1 MGYLLE
7 GLINKQTDT
16 SVIRY
21 RDKCDKYDYLIAIG
35 TGAIAGIVDI
45 MFVGSPTDSKLGKWT
60 DAQVDNCVKA
70 FAKTSGWSPRAGKE
84 NSTSSAIGF
93 LEKSFL

>member
-60 DAQVDNCVKA
+60 DAQV
-70 FAKTSGWSPRAGKE
+70 
-84 NSTSSAIGF
+84 
-93 LEKSFL
+93 

>member
-21 RDKCDKYDYLIAIG
+21 RDKCDKYDYFIAIG

-45 MFVGSPTDSKLGKWT
+45 MFVGSPTDSKLG
-60 DAQVDNCVKA
+60 
-70 FAKTSGWSPRAGKE
+70 
-84 NSTSSAIGF
+84 
-93 LEKSFL
+93 